1 MNQEF
6 VAVEI
11 PTQDINEALIVR
23 EHEDSE
29 KCSSKTAL
37 GGLCILVIFGILA
50 VVIVALIKTMNT
62 Q

>member
-1 MNQEF
+1 MDQEF

-11 PTQDINEALIVR
+11 PTQDSKEALIER
-23 EHEDSE
+23 EDPE

-37 GGLCILVIFGILA
+37 GGLCIFIIFGILA
-50 VVIVALIKTMNT
+50 VVILALIKTMNT